1 MNLHKTKIDWA
12 THTWNPVTG
21 CLHDCEYCYARRFIS
36 RFAPHACER
45 PEQPIRRLDGTLCY
59 QIDHPARLVDERG
72 DYVRSTPYP
81 KGFEPMLSTYTL
93 DYPAKR
99 KIPSRVFV
107 SSMGDLFGGWVPN
120 KWIERVFEAAKAA
133 PQHKYLFLTKN
144 PKRYYDLA
152 RCGKLPG
159 DKNFWYG
166 TTVTKGGTA
175 WQWCGEWSMPKA
187 WHTFLSI
194 EPLLDDVTIWL
205 ENGGYYPDWLIVGAM
220 TGPGSK
226 DHQPR
231 REWVENLVRYAR
243 ERNIPL
249 FMKGNLK
256 AVWGD
261 DLIQEYPPEL
271 L

>member
-21 CLHDCEYCYARRFIS
+21 CLRDCEYCYARRFIS

-45 PEQPIRRLDGTLCY
+45 PSEPIRHRNWPDCY
-59 QIDHPARLVDERG
+59 QIDHPVQLINERG
-72 DYVRSTPYP
+72 EYVRSTPYP
-81 KGFEPMLSTYTL
+81 KGFKPTLSTYTL

-107 SSMGDLFGGWVPN
+107 SSMGDLFGGWVPD
-120 KWIERVFEAAKAA
+120 KWIEQVFEAAKAA

-166 TTVTKGGTA
+166 TTVTNKYLA
-175 WQWCGEWSMPKA
+175 WQWCDENLMPKA
-187 WHTFLSI
+187 WNTFLSV
-194 EPLLDDVTIWL
+194 EPMMEDIVDFL
-205 ENGGYYPDWLIVGAM
+205 EKGCPPDWLIVGAM

-231 REWVENLVRYAR
+231 REWVDNLVRYAR

-249 FMKGNLK
+249 FMKSNIE

>member
-45 PEQPIRRLDGTLCY
+45 PSEPIKKLDGLSCY
-59 QIDHPARLVDERG
+59 QIDHPARLVDEHG

-93 DYPAKR
+93 DYPAMR

-107 SSMGDLFGGWVPN
+107 SSMGDLFGAWVPDA
-120 KWIERVFEAAKAA
+120 WIEQVFEAAKEA

-144 PKRYYDLA
+144 PKRYCDLA

-166 TTVTKGGTA
+166 TTVTNGGTS
-175 WQWCGEWSMPKA
+175 WQWCGDWEMPKA

-205 ENGGYYPDWLIVGAM
+205 ENGGCYPDWLIVGAM

-231 REWVENLVRYAR
+231 REWVERLVDYAR

-256 AVWGD
+256 AVWGV

>member
-45 PEQPIRRLDGTLCY
+45 PSEPIKKLDGLPCY
-59 QIDHPARLVDERG
+59 QIDHPARLVDECG
-72 DYVRSTPYP
+72 EYVRSTPYP

-93 DYPAKR
+93 GYPAKR

-107 SSMGDLFGGWVPN
+107 SSMGDLFGSWVPDE
-120 KWIERVFEAAKAA
+120 WIEQVFEAAKAA

-144 PKRYYDLA
+144 PKRYYELA
-152 RCGKLPG
+152 RSGKLPG

-231 REWVENLVRYAR
+231 REWVERLVNYAR
-243 ERNIPL
+243 ERDIPL
-249 FMKGNLK
+249 FMKSNLK